1 MLFTKLKNNIFK
13 IWKTY
18 KYILI
23 FFLLI
28 LLIYIIYNL
37 KKKIK
42 LKKNINL
49 ETKKNINLETKK
61 NSYLENYGKQLQI
74 NNSQTTFQIVHNS
87 LDIINNKV
95 YLSQKNIKN
104 VQSFG
109 ESHQQKN
116 IPILEIIHYHPLIKK
131 ISNIIIGRYN
141 LGENQNIIEIVYHN
155 VNEYIF
161 INICNK
167 NKNKLTNKNLDNI
180 LNDKYKLNELI
191 DKITLIVSR
200 ILFNIINEPLK
211 KILIGQYIINK
222 SDSNTEIDNI
232 YSVIIDIAKNS
243 RYSVDIRM
251 NAIDILNLSN
261 NKKYIEISK
270 SLFQAVRNVRTDTIN
285 QTFDNHLNRVINNVK
300 TKTQIIPK
308 NINKNVS
315 QQGLRVNNQQQG
327 FGTNVPHQNRNLLVD
342 IDGTTF
348 PIPPDI
354 DTPPI
359 QRPNE
364 IKKPSKTI
372 YEDGQNVHNTK
383 INKST
388 LNTASEL
395 VDKYNPSTIIEYTYY
410 RKIDDNEKKQ
420 QIENS
425 IHRINTD
432 TSTFGKGFNLHS
444 VFQSLLNLIEQHPQK
459 NELNERLVD
468 ELIDMSGKCSTG
480 HLSRLINVLQG
491 YETNLQVK
499 VQIDIKD
506 EIYAKVKHLIEK
518 NMIEQENMDEIME
531 DMLSENKTLYIEF
544 VKNTI
549 NDNILEMINEYKNVN
564 IDGENVIKELI
575 NSLDK
580 YTGTTNN
587 YLYLKK

>member
-28 LLIYIIYNL
+28 LLIYIIYHL

-42 LKKNINL
+42 S
-49 ETKKNINLETKK
+49 KKNINLETKK

-74 NNSQTTFQIVHNS
+74 NNSQTTFKIVHNNI
-87 LDIINNKV
+87 LDNSNKVDLIPKNINN
-95 YLSQKNIKN
+95 Y
-104 VQSFG
+104 
-109 ESHQQKN
+109 QQKN
-116 IPILEIIHYHPLIKK
+116 IPISKIVQYHPLIKK

-141 LGENQNIIEIVYHN
+141 VDENQNIIEIVYHN

-167 NKNKLTNKNLDNI
+167 NKNKVTNKNLDNI

-191 DKITLIVSR
+191 DKITLIISR

-222 SDSNTEIDNI
+222 SDSNTEIDKVYN
-232 YSVIIDIAKNS
+232 VIIEIAKNS

-270 SLFQAVRNVRTDTIN
+270 SLFQVVRNVRTDTNN

-300 TKTQIIPK
+300 TKTQITPK
-308 NINKNVS
+308 STNTPQRSFDTNI
-315 QQGLRVNNQQQG
+315 
-327 FGTNVPHQNRNLLVD
+327 HRNTGLLVD

-354 DTPPI
+354 DTPPL
-359 QRPNE
+359 QRQIE

-383 INKST
+383 INEST

-395 VDKYNPSTIIEYTYY
+395 VDKYNTSTIIEYIYY
-410 RKIDDNEKKQ
+410 RKINDSKKQ
-420 QIENS
+420 EQIEKS

-432 TSTFGKGFNLHS
+432 TSKFGKEGFNLHS
-444 VFQSLLNLIEQHPQK
+444 VFQSLLNLIERHPQK

-518 NMIEQENMDEIME
+518 NMMEQENMDEIME

-587 YLYLKK
+587 FLYLKK

>member
-1 MLFTKLKNNIFK
+1 MLYIKLKNNILK
-13 IWKTY
+13 IWKTH

-23 FFLLI
+23 FFLLVLI
-28 LLIYIIYNL
+28 IYIIYNL

-49 ETKKNINLETKK
+49 ETNK
-61 NSYLENYGKQLQI
+61 NSYLENYGKKSQI
-74 NNSQTTFQIVHNS
+74 NNSQTTFKIVHNNI
-87 LDIINNKV
+87 LDNSNNKV
-95 YLSQKNIKN
+95 NLLPTNIN
-104 VQSFG
+104 IN
-109 ESHQQKN
+109 QQKN
-116 IPILEIIHYHPLIKK
+116 IPISEIEQYHPLIKK

-141 LGENQNIIEIVYHN
+141 LAESQNVIEIVYHN

-167 NKNKLTNKNLDNI
+167 NKNKNKVINKNLDNI

-191 DKITLIVSR
+191 DKITLIISR

-211 KILIGQYIINK
+211 KIFIGQYIINK
-222 SDSNTEIDNI
+222 SDSNTEIDNV
-232 YSVIIDIAKNS
+232 YSFIIDIAKNS

-270 SLFQAVRNVRTDTIN
+270 SLFNSVRNVKTDSNI
-285 QTFDNHLNRVINNVK
+285 QIFDNHLNRVINNVK
-300 TKTQIIPK
+300 TKNKQNQIQTSPQ
-308 NINKNVS
+308 NINIQIH
-315 QQGLRVNNQQQG
+315 QQGLG
-327 FGTNVPHQNRNLLVD
+327 GNVPQTNRGLLVD
-342 IDGTTF
+342 INGTTF

-354 DTPPI
+354 DTPPLL
-359 QRPNE
+359 QRQIE
-364 IKKPSKTI
+364 IKKPSRTI

-383 INKST
+383 INEST

-395 VDKYNPSTIIEYTYY
+395 ILKYNPNVIIEYIYY
-410 RKIDDNEKKQ
+410 KKINDDEQKQ
-420 QIENS
+420 QIEKS

-459 NELNERLVD
+459 NELNERLID

-506 EIYAKVKHLIEK
+506 EIYAKIKNLIEK
-518 NMIEQENMDEIME
+518 NMMEQDNMDELME
-531 DMLSENKTLYIEF
+531 DMLSENKTIYIEF

-549 NDNILEMINEYKNVN
+549 NDNLLEIINEYKNV
-564 IDGENVIKELI
+564 DVDSEKVIKELI
-575 NSLDK
+575 SSLDK
-580 YTGTTNN
+580 YTGTINN
-587 YLYLKK
+587 FSYLKK

>member
-1 MLFTKLKNNIFK
+1 MLYIKLKNNIFK

-28 LLIYIIYNL
+28 LVIYIIYNL

-42 LKKNINL
+42 SKKNINL
-49 ETKKNINLETKK
+49 ETNK

-74 NNSQTTFQIVHNS
+74 NNSQTTFKIVHNNI
-87 LDIINNKV
+87 LDNSNNKV
-95 YLSQKNIKN
+95 NLLPTNIN
-104 VQSFG
+104 IN
-109 ESHQQKN
+109 QQKN
-116 IPILEIIHYHPLIKK
+116 IPISEIEQYHPLIKK

-141 LGENQNIIEIVYHN
+141 LAESQNVIEIVYHN

-167 NKNKLTNKNLDNI
+167 NKNKVTNKNLDNI

-191 DKITLIVSR
+191 DKITLIISR
-200 ILFNIINEPLK
+200 ILFNIVNEPLK

-222 SDSNTEIDNI
+222 SNSNTEIDNV
-232 YSVIIDIAKNS
+232 YSFIIDIAKNS

-270 SLFQAVRNVRTDTIN
+270 SLFKVVRNVKTDSNI
-285 QTFDNHLNRVINNVK
+285 QIFDNHLNRVINNVK
-300 TKTQIIPK
+300 TKNKQNQIQTSPQ
-308 NINKNVS
+308 NINIIH
-315 QQGLRVNNQQQG
+315 QGLGGNLPQI
-327 FGTNVPHQNRNLLVD
+327 NRGLLVD

-354 DTPPI
+354 DTPPPL
-359 QRPNE
+359 QRQIE
-364 IKKPSKTI
+364 IKKPSRTI

-383 INKST
+383 INEST

-395 VDKYNPSTIIEYTYY
+395 ILKYNPNVTIEYIYY
-410 RKIDDNEKKQ
+410 KKINDDEKKQ
-420 QIENS
+420 QIEKS

-506 EIYAKVKHLIEK
+506 EIYAKIKNLIEK
-518 NMIEQENMDEIME
+518 NMMEQDNMDELME
-531 DMLSENKTLYIEF
+531 DMLSENKTIYIEF

-549 NDNILEMINEYKNVN
+549 NYNLLEIINEYKNV
-564 IDGENVIKELI
+564 DVDSEKVIKELI
-575 NSLDK
+575 SSLDK
-580 YTGTTNN
+580 YTGTINN
-587 YLYLKK
+587 FSYLKK